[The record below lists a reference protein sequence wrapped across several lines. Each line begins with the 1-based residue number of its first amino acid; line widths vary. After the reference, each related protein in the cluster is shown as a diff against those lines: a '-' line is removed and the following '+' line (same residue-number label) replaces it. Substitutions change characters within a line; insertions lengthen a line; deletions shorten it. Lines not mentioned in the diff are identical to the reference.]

1 MNEQIQ
7 KAIDQAEYTKVDLD
21 NNCIGIRL
29 IIDEGKFYM
38 HTKKELLSL
47 LKLVAED
54 AHLDGRSVYIKN
66 RDISA
71 DKIQI
76 TCEHP
81 TFEDYWK
88 TLTEQL

>member
-7 KAIDQAEYTKVDLD
+7 EVIDKFKIPRPKVT
-21 NNCIGIRL
+21 IGESLESAYL
-29 IIDEGKFYM
+29 IPES
-38 HTKKELLSL
+38 ELLSL
-47 LKLVAED
+47 LKQVAED

-66 RDISA
+66 KEISA

-81 TFEDYWK
+81 TFEDYWNK
-88 TLTEQL
+88 IIEKL

>member
-7 KAIDQAEYTKVDLD
+7 KAIDKFKIPRPKIT
-21 NNCIGIRL
+21 IGEGLESAYL
-29 IIDEGKFYM
+29 IPKS
-38 HTKKELLSL
+38 ELLSL
-47 LKLVAED
+47 LKQVAED

-66 RDISA
+66 KEISA